1 MYVMRILLFIAMQIA
16 ILVVVSIVGSLL
28 LNVFGIYL
36 DRQSYAG
43 LLCLFAVYGFTG
55 SLISLFAS
63 KWICKSSY
71 RVRIIDVPTND
82 QERFLVETVAQFAR
96 QYDLKMPEVGIY
108 SSADPNAFATGA
120 SRDGAMV
127 AVSTGLLN
135 SMSRNEIRGVL
146 GHEMSHVHNG
156 DMVTM
161 ALLQG
166 VLNTFVYFISYL
178 VSVAVVNAMQGKN
191 DRRSIGFSPLYYMIN
206 SLCQILFGFI
216 ASIILMAYSR
226 HREFKADAGSAALT
240 GRNDM
245 ISALR
250 ALQRAVQPDKSMKA
264 SMSALCIN
272 APAAVSELLRSHPP
286 LEKRI
291 EALEKLNV

>member
-1 MYVMRILLFIAMQIA
+1 MRILLFIAMQIA
-16 ILVVVSIVGSLL
+16 ILVVVSIVGSIL

-36 DRQSYAG
+36 DGQSYAG
-43 LLCLFAVYGFTG
+43 LLFIFAIYGFSG

-63 KWICKSSY
+63 KWICKYSY
-71 RVRIIDVPTND
+71 KVRIIDTPKNS
-82 QERFLVETVAQFAR
+82 QERFLLDTIASFAK

-108 SSADPNAFATGA
+108 NSEDPNAFATGA
-120 SRDGAMV
+120 SRNAAMV
-127 AVSTGLLN
+127 AVSSGLLN
-135 SMSRNEIRGVL
+135 SMSENEVRGVL
-146 GHEMSHVHNG
+146 GHEMSHIQNG

-166 VLNTFVYFISYL
+166 VLNTFVYFISYII
-178 VSVAVVNAMQGKN
+178 SIAVVNAMQGKN
-191 DRRSIGFSPLYYMIN
+191 SRRSYVGFSPIYYLIN

-216 ASIILMAYSR
+216 ANIILMAYSR
-226 HREFKADAGSAALT
+226 HREFKADAGSATLT
-240 GRNDM
+240 GKNDM

-250 ALQRAVQPDKSMKA
+250 ALQRGVQPDKEMKA

-291 EALEKLNV
+291 EALENLHI

>member
-1 MYVMRILLFIAMQIA
+1 MRILLFIAMQIA